1 MKAAAVIHR
10 ILRQFRRD
18 KRALA
23 LMLLAPVLVITL
35 LWLVLDTEEYE
46 PEIALVNAPVE
57 FTEAVEEEKAGVVS
71 MNMTEAMAALD
82 AGEIDAA
89 LSWRDAQLFLILEG
103 SDSTASRAVTQ
114 LLQEMLYDMN
124 PLQQEMTPEIL
135 YLHGSEE
142 LNLFDNTGPVL
153 VGFFVFFFVFLVGGI
168 SFLRERIQ
176 GTLEKSL
183 ASPLKRWEIIAGYLG
198 GFGIFAVLQSIII
211 ISYSIYVLDMFMAG
225 SFWNVL
231 LITLL
236 LALAALSLGTL
247 LSTFAGNEFQMIQFI
262 PLVIVPQVFFSGIF
276 NLETMHPFLRG
287 IGKIMPLTYGAEA
300 LRGVM
305 IRGEGPPDYWL
316 QLAVLAGFSVLFISL
331 NIFALK
337 KHRRL

>member
-1 MKAAAVIHR
+1 MKAAAVIFR

-18 KRALA
+18 KRSLA
-23 LMLLAPVLVITL
+23 LMLFAPILVITL
-35 LWLVLDTEEYE
+35 MWLVLDTEDYE
-46 PEIALVNAPVE
+46 PEIAVVEAPKE
-57 FTEAVEEEKAGVVS
+57 FLDELENKEASITS
-71 MNMTEAMAALD
+71 MDSREAIRALE
-82 AGEIDAA
+82 AGETDGA
-89 LSWRDAQLFLILEG
+89 LGWENSQLSLVLEG
-103 SDSTASRAVTQ
+103 SDSTANRAVIQ
-114 LLQEMLYDMN
+114 LLQETLHEMN
-124 PLQQEMTPEIL
+124 PIQEEASPEIL
-135 YLHGSEE
+135 YLHGSED
-142 LNLFDNTGPVL
+142 LNVFDNVGPVL

-176 GTLEKSL
+176 GTLERSL
-183 ASPLKRWEIIAGYLG
+183 VSPLRRWEIIAGYLG

-211 ISYSIYVLDMFMAG
+211 VSYSIYVLDMFMAG
-225 SFWNVL
+225 SFRHVL

-247 LSTFAGNEFQMIQFI
+247 LSTYAGNEFQMIQFI

-276 NLETMHPFLRG
+276 NLETMDPVLRA

-305 IRGEGPPDYWL
+305 IRGEGPADHWM
-316 QLAVLAGFSVLFISL
+316 QIAVLAGFSLLFITL
-331 NIFALK
+331 NILALK

>member
-23 LMLLAPVLVITL
+23 LMLFAPILVITL

-46 PEIALVNAPVE
+46 PEIAIVDAPVA
-57 FTEAVEEEKAGVVS
+57 FTNIIEHKEADFSS
-71 MNMTEAMAALD
+71 MNMREAGRVLK
-82 AGEIDAA
+82 AGEVDGV
-89 LSWRDAQLFLILEG
+89 LSWEDDRLSLILEG
-103 SDSTASRAVTQ
+103 SDSAANRSVIR
-114 LLQEMLYDMN
+114 LLQETLQDMN
-124 PLQQEMTPEIL
+124 PLHQEITLEIL
-135 YLHGSEE
+135 YLHGSAE

-153 VGFFVFFFVFLVGGI
+153 IGFFVFFFVFLVGGI

-198 GFGIFAVLQSIII
+198 GFGLFAVLQSLIII
-211 ISYSIYVLDMFMAG
+211 FYSIYVLDMFMAG

-287 IGKIMPLTYGAEA
+287 IGRIMPLTYGAEA
-300 LRGVM
+300 LRGIM
-305 IRGEGPPDYWL
+305 IRGEGPSDYWM
-316 QLAVLAGFSVLFISL
+316 QIAVLAGFSVLFISL
-331 NIFALK
+331 NILALK